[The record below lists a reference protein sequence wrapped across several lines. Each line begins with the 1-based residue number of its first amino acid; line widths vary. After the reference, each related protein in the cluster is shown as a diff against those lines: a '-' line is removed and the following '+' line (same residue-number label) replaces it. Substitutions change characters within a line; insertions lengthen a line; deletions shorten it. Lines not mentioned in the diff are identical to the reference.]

1 MRLVQGEPA
10 PGFSVEDL
18 HGREVSIEAFRGRR
32 LLLSFF
38 RYAACPLC
46 NLRTAFLIDAY
57 PRLRSKGLKIAAV
70 FESTRGRLLE
80 TVARQSIPFPVIPDP
95 ERRLYRTYGV
105 TPSLLGT
112 VRGAFRVRALR
123 EAFRRGFHIGR
134 ADGAAT
140 QLPAEFLIGPDSVI
154 ERAYYGRDIGDHLPI
169 EEIDRWLDGQTV

>member
-1 MRLVQGEPA
+1 MRIDRGDRAPSFSAEGLGGEA
-10 PGFSVEDL
+10 
-18 HGREVSIEAFRGRR
+18 VSIEAFRGRR

-57 PRLRSKGLKIAAV
+57 PRFRSKGLEIVAI
-70 FESTRGRLLE
+70 FESPRDRLLE

-169 EEIDRWLDGQTV
+169 DEIDRWLDGQTV

>member
-1 MRLVQGEPA
+1 MRIDRGDRAPSFSAEGLGGEA
-10 PGFSVEDL
+10 
-18 HGREVSIEAFRGRR
+18 VSIEAFRGRR

-57 PRLRSKGLKIAAV
+57 PRLRSKGLGIVAI
-70 FESTRGRLLE
+70 FESPRTRLLE
-80 TVARQSIPFPVIPDP
+80 TVAWQPIPFPVIPDP

-134 ADGAAT
+134 A
-140 QLPAEFLIGPDSVI
+140 AEFLIGPDSVI